1 MAVAATVLPC
11 GLTWPQL
18 AACSTSCALSCSS
31 SLTVTVPH
39 TYVPWLQNFD
49 GSGGN
54 GAALRHYEA
63 TGRKYP
69 LVVKL
74 GTLSPHGGDV
84 YS

>member
-1 MAVAATVLPC
+1 VLARPPLL
-11 GLTWPQL
+11 G
-18 AACSTSCALSCSS
+18 ACSHARA
-31 SLTVTVPH
+31 
-39 TYVPWLQNFD
+39 QNFD

-84 YS
+84 FS